1 MPEKK
6 FTPADFDPSLKPYDN
21 IPFLRFWC
29 QKVLPA
35 VYDQSLSYYEA
46 LCKMGAF
53 LNKMLEELEKMQDNI
68 DALHEAFVKLQNWV
82 NAEIERFET
91 DMEHRFNEFKQ
102 EIYDLF
108 EQYKE
113 EADTYINQ
121 QLNQYKTET
130 TEWLSQ
136 KFEDY
141 KTQANQYIDQIFQQY
156 KNETNQEFN
165 NWKQEFTSQYNEWKS
180 QVDQSISNLGDRVTN
195 IEGDISEINSQI
207 DNLEQIVTQN
217 FPKFELKSVR
227 GTGSKYYQYCIID
240 FLSFPSD
247 ADSHVLCYGILR
259 TFGQAESVTVSGNW
273 RERFTFT
280 ASDIQDIKT
289 RLGWTNE
296 NCLKLELMPRAS
308 YVSDAGD
315 SNNGAPTN
323 STPVMSLLW
332 IDTTAN
338 NQGQMFV
345 RNNGSVGFVS
355 DVSYLFS
362 AILTDQANPPTW
374 SLASG
379 EWSNE

>member
-1 MPEKK
+1 MAEKK

-68 DALHEAFVKLQNWV
+68 DALHEAFVKLQAWV

-91 DMEHRFNEFKQ
+91 DMENRFNEFKQ

-113 EADTYINQ
+113 EADTYINE
-121 QLNQYKTET
+121 QLNKYKTET

-136 KFEDY
+136 KFEEY
-141 KTQANQYIDQIFQQY
+141 KTQANQYIDQIFEQY

-165 NWKQEFTSQYNEWKS
+165 NWKQEFTNQYNEWKS
-180 QVDQSISNLGDRVTN
+180 QVDQSITNLGNRVTN

-259 TFGQAESVTVSGNW
+259 TFGQAESVSVSGNW

-289 RLGWTNE
+289 RLGWSNE

-315 SNNGAPTN
+315 NNNGAPTN
-323 STPVMSLLW
+323 STPVLSLLW

-362 AILTDQANPPTW
+362 AILTDQSNPPTW

-379 EWSNE
+379 EWSN

>member
-68 DALHEAFVKLQNWV
+68 DALHEAFVKLQAWV

-91 DMEHRFNEFKQ
+91 DMENRFNEFKQ

-121 QLNQYKTET
+121 QLNQYKQET

-136 KFEDY
+136 KFEEY
-141 KTQANQYIDQIFQQY
+141 KTEANQYIDNIFEQY

-165 NWKQEFTSQYNEWKS
+165 NWKQEFTNQYNEWKS
-180 QVDQSISNLGDRVTN
+180 QVDQSITNLGNRVTN

-332 IDTTAN
+332 IDTIAN

-374 SLASG
+374 SLPSG
-379 EWSNE
+379 EWSN

>member
-1 MPEKK
+1 MAEKK

-68 DALHEAFVKLQNWV
+68 DALHEAFVKLQAWV

-91 DMEHRFNEFKQ
+91 DMENRFNEFKQ

-113 EADTYINQ
+113 EADTYINE
-121 QLNQYKTET
+121 QLNKYKTET

-136 KFEDY
+136 KFEEY
-141 KTQANQYIDQIFQQY
+141 KTQANQYIDNIFEQY

-165 NWKQEFTSQYNEWKS
+165 NWKQEFTNQYNEWKS
-180 QVDQSISNLGDRVTN
+180 QVDQSITNLGNRVTN

-259 TFGQAESVTVSGNW
+259 TFGQAESVSVSGNW

-315 SNNGAPTN
+315 NNNGAPTN
-323 STPVMSLLW
+323 STPVMALLW

-379 EWSNE
+379 EWSN

>member
-68 DALHEAFVKLQNWV
+68 DALHEAFVNLQNWV

-91 DMEHRFNEFKQ
+91 DMENRFNEFKQ

-136 KFEDY
+136 KFEEF
-141 KTQANQYIDQIFQQY
+141 KTEANQYIDNIFEQY

-165 NWKQEFTSQYNEWKS
+165 EWKQEFTNTFNEWKS
-180 QVDQSISNLGDRVTN
+180 QVDQQITSLGDRVTN

-280 ASDIQDIKT
+280 GSDIQDIKT

-379 EWSNE
+379 EWSN

>member
-1 MPEKK
+1 MAEKK

-68 DALHEAFVKLQNWV
+68 DALHEAFVKLQAWV

-91 DMEHRFNEFKQ
+91 DMENRFNEFKQ

-113 EADTYINQ
+113 EADTYINE
-121 QLNQYKTET
+121 QLNKYKTET

-136 KFEDY
+136 KFEEY
-141 KTQANQYIDQIFQQY
+141 KTQANQYIDNIFEQY
-156 KNETNQEFN
+156 KDETNQEFN
-165 NWKQEFTSQYNEWKS
+165 NWKQEFTNQYNEWKS

-195 IEGDISEINSQI
+195 IEGDILEINNQI

-259 TFGQAESVTVSGNW
+259 AFGQPESVSVSGNW

-280 ASDIQDIKT
+280 ASDIQNIKT
-289 RLGWTNE
+289 RLGWSNE

-315 SNNGAPTN
+315 NNNGAPMN
-323 STPVMSLLW
+323 STPVVSLLW

-362 AILTDQANPPTW
+362 AILTDQSNPPTW

-379 EWSNE
+379 EWSN

>member
-1 MPEKK
+1 MAEKK

-68 DALHEAFVKLQNWV
+68 DALHEAFVKLQAWV

-91 DMEHRFNEFKQ
+91 DMENRFNEFKQ

-113 EADTYINQ
+113 EADTYINE
-121 QLNQYKTET
+121 QLNKYKTET

-136 KFEDY
+136 KFEEY
-141 KTQANQYIDQIFQQY
+141 KAQANQCIDNIFEQY

-165 NWKQEFTSQYNEWKS
+165 NWKQEFTNQYNEWKS
-180 QVDQSISNLGDRVTN
+180 QVDQSITNLGDRVTN
-195 IEGDISEINSQI
+195 IEGDISEINTQI

-259 TFGQAESVTVSGNW
+259 TFGQAESVSVSGNW

-289 RLGWTNE
+289 RLGWSNE

-323 STPVMSLLW
+323 SAPIMSLLW
-332 IDTTAN
+332 IDATAN

-379 EWSNE
+379 EWSN

>member
-68 DALHEAFVKLQNWV
+68 DALHEAFVNLQNWV
-82 NAEIERFET
+82 NQEIERFET
-91 DMEHRFNEFKQ
+91 DMENRFNEFKQ

-121 QLNQYKTET
+121 QLNQYKQET

-136 KFEDY
+136 KFDEY
-141 KTQANQYIDQIFQQY
+141 KTQANQYIDNIFEQY

-165 NWKQEFTSQYNEWKS
+165 TWKQEFTNQYNEWKS
-180 QVDQSISNLGDRVTN
+180 QVDQSITNLGNRVTE
-195 IEGDISEINSQI
+195 IEGDISNINSQI

-227 GTGSKYYQYCIID
+227 GTGSKYYQHCIID

-259 TFGQAESVTVSGNW
+259 TFGQAESVSVSGNW

-289 RLGWTNE
+289 RLGWTSE
-296 NCLKLELMPRAS
+296 NCLKLELMPRTS
-308 YVSDAGD
+308 YVSYAGD

-323 STPVMSLLW
+323 STPVMALLW

-362 AILTDQANPPTW
+362 AILTDQTNPPTW

-379 EWSNE
+379 EWSN

>member
-1 MPEKK
+1 MAEKK

-68 DALHEAFVKLQNWV
+68 DALHEAFVKLQAWV

-91 DMEHRFNEFKQ
+91 DMENRFNEFKQ

-113 EADTYINQ
+113 EADTYINE
-121 QLNQYKTET
+121 QLNKYKTET

-136 KFEDY
+136 KFEEY
-141 KTQANQYIDQIFQQY
+141 KTQANQHIDNIFEQY

-165 NWKQEFTSQYNEWKS
+165 SWKQEFTNQYNEWKS

-195 IEGDISEINSQI
+195 IEDDISEINTQI

-259 TFGQAESVTVSGNW
+259 TFGQAESVSVSGNW

-289 RLGWTNE
+289 RLGWSNE

-315 SNNGAPTN
+315 NNNGAPTN
-323 STPVMSLLW
+323 STPVMALLW
-332 IDTTAN
+332 VDTTAN

-362 AILTDQANPPTW
+362 AILTDQTNPPAW

-379 EWSNE
+379 EWSN

>member
-1 MPEKK
+1 MAEKK

-68 DALHEAFVKLQNWV
+68 DALHEAFVKLQAWV

-91 DMEHRFNEFKQ
+91 DMENRFNEFKQ

-113 EADTYINQ
+113 EADTYINE
-121 QLNQYKTET
+121 QLNKYKTET

-136 KFEDY
+136 KFEEY
-141 KTQANQYIDQIFQQY
+141 KTQANQYIDNIFEQY

-165 NWKQEFTSQYNEWKS
+165 NWKQEFTNQYNEWKS
-180 QVDQSISNLGDRVTN
+180 QVDQSITNLGNRITN
-195 IEGDISEINSQI
+195 IEGDISEINTQI

-259 TFGQAESVTVSGNW
+259 TFGQAESVSVSGNW

-315 SNNGAPTN
+315 NNNGAPTN
-323 STPVMSLLW
+323 STPIMSLLW
-332 IDTTAN
+332 IDATAN

-362 AILTDQANPPTW
+362 AILTNQSNPPTW

-379 EWSNE
+379 EWSN

>member
-1 MPEKK
+1 MAEKK

-68 DALHEAFVKLQNWV
+68 DALHEAFVKLQAWV

-91 DMEHRFNEFKQ
+91 DMENRFNEFKQ

-113 EADTYINQ
+113 EADTYINE
-121 QLNQYKTET
+121 QLNKYKTET

-136 KFEDY
+136 KFEEY
-141 KTQANQYIDQIFQQY
+141 KTQANQYIDNIFEQY

-165 NWKQEFTSQYNEWKS
+165 NWKQEFTNQYNEWKS

-195 IEGDISEINSQI
+195 IEGDISEIYTQI

-217 FPKFELKSVR
+217 FPKFKLKSVR

-247 ADSHVLCYGILR
+247 ADSRVLCYGILR
-259 TFGQAESVTVSGNW
+259 TFGQAESVSVSGNW

-289 RLGWTNE
+289 RLGWSNE

-315 SNNGAPTN
+315 NNNGAPTN
-323 STPVMSLLW
+323 STPVLSLMW

-362 AILTDQANPPTW
+362 AILTDQSNPPTW

-379 EWSNE
+379 EWSN

>member
-1 MPEKK
+1 MAEKK

-68 DALHEAFVKLQNWV
+68 DALHEAFVKLQAWV

-91 DMEHRFNEFKQ
+91 DMENRFNEFKQ

-113 EADTYINQ
+113 EADTYINE
-121 QLNQYKTET
+121 QLNKYKQET

-136 KFEDY
+136 KFEEY
-141 KTQANQYIDQIFQQY
+141 KAQANQYIDQIFQQY

-165 NWKQEFTSQYNEWKS
+165 NWKQEFTNQYNEWKS

-217 FPKFELKSVR
+217 FPKFELESVR

-259 TFGQAESVTVSGNW
+259 TFGQAESVSVSGNW

-280 ASDIQDIKT
+280 ASDIQRIKT
-289 RLGWTNE
+289 RLGWTSE

-315 SNNGAPTN
+315 NNNGAPTN
-323 STPVMSLLW
+323 STPVMALLW

-362 AILTDQANPPTW
+362 AILTDQTNPPTW

-379 EWSNE
+379 EWSN

>member
-1 MPEKK
+1 MAEKK

-68 DALHEAFVKLQNWV
+68 DALHEAFVKLQAWV

-91 DMEHRFNEFKQ
+91 DMENRFNEFKQ

-113 EADTYINQ
+113 EADTYINE
-121 QLNQYKTET
+121 QLNKYKTET

-136 KFEDY
+136 KFEEY

-165 NWKQEFTSQYNEWKS
+165 NWKQEFTNQYNEWKS
-180 QVDQSISNLGDRVTN
+180 QVDQSITNLGNRVTN

-259 TFGQAESVTVSGNW
+259 TFGQAESVSVSGNW

-315 SNNGAPTN
+315 NNNGAPTN

-379 EWSNE
+379 EWSN

>member
-1 MPEKK
+1 MAEKK

-68 DALHEAFVKLQNWV
+68 DALHEAFVKLQAWV

-91 DMEHRFNEFKQ
+91 DMENRFNEFKQ

-113 EADTYINQ
+113 EADTYINE
-121 QLNQYKTET
+121 QLNKYKTET

-136 KFEDY
+136 KFEEY

-165 NWKQEFTSQYNEWKS
+165 EWKQEFTNQYNEWKS

-259 TFGQAESVTVSGNW
+259 TFGQAESVSVSGNW

-289 RLGWTNE
+289 RLGWSNE

-308 YVSDAGD
+308 YVSAAGD
-315 SNNGAPTN
+315 INNGAPTN
-323 STPVMSLLW
+323 STPIMSLLW

-362 AILTDQANPPTW
+362 AILTDQSNPPTW

-379 EWSNE
+379 EWSN

>member
-1 MPEKK
+1 MAEKK

-68 DALHEAFVKLQNWV
+68 DALHEAFVKLQAWV

-91 DMEHRFNEFKQ
+91 DMENRFNEFKQ

-113 EADTYINQ
+113 EADTYINE
-121 QLNQYKTET
+121 QLNKYKTET

-136 KFEDY
+136 KFEEY

-165 NWKQEFTSQYNEWKS
+165 NWKQEFTNQYNEWKS
-180 QVDQSISNLGDRVTN
+180 QVDQSITNLGNRVTN

-207 DNLEQIVTQN
+207 VNLEQIVTQN

-259 TFGQAESVTVSGNW
+259 TFGQAESVSVSGNW

-315 SNNGAPTN
+315 NNNGAPTN
-323 STPVMSLLW
+323 STPVMALLW

-362 AILTDQANPPTW
+362 AILTNQSNPPTW
-374 SLASG
+374 GLASG
-379 EWSNE
+379 EWSN

>member
-1 MPEKK
+1 MAEKK
-6 FTPADFDPSLKPYDN
+6 FTPADFEPSLKPYDN

-68 DALHEAFVKLQNWV
+68 DALHEAFVKLQAWV

-91 DMEHRFNEFKQ
+91 DMENRFNEFKQ

-113 EADTYINQ
+113 EADTYINE
-121 QLNQYKTET
+121 QLNKYKQET

-136 KFEDY
+136 KFEEY
-141 KTQANQYIDQIFQQY
+141 KAQANQYIDQIFQQY

-165 NWKQEFTSQYNEWKS
+165 NWKQEFTNQYNEWKA

-217 FPKFELKSVR
+217 FPKFELESVR

-259 TFGQAESVTVSGNW
+259 TFGQAESVSVSGNW

-280 ASDIQDIKT
+280 ASDIQRIKT
-289 RLGWTNE
+289 RLGWTSE

-315 SNNGAPTN
+315 NNNGAPTN
-323 STPVMSLLW
+323 STPVMALLW
-332 IDTTAN
+332 IDATAN

-362 AILTDQANPPTW
+362 AILTDQTNPPTW

-379 EWSNE
+379 EWSN

>member
-1 MPEKK
+1 MAEKK

-68 DALHEAFVKLQNWV
+68 DALHEAFVKLQAWV

-91 DMEHRFNEFKQ
+91 DMENRFNEFKQ

-113 EADTYINQ
+113 EADTYINE
-121 QLNQYKTET
+121 QLNKYKTET

-136 KFEDY
+136 KFEEY
-141 KTQANQYIDQIFQQY
+141 KTQANQYIDNIFEQY

-165 NWKQEFTSQYNEWKS
+165 EWKQEFTNTFNEWKS

-247 ADSHVLCYGILR
+247 ADSYVLCYGILR
-259 TFGQAESVTVSGNW
+259 TFGQAESVSVSGNW

-289 RLGWTNE
+289 RLGWSSE

-315 SNNGAPTN
+315 NNNGAPTN
-323 STPVMSLLW
+323 STPVLSLLW

-379 EWSNE
+379 EWSN

>member
-68 DALHEAFVKLQNWV
+68 DALHEAFVNLQNWV

-91 DMEHRFNEFKQ
+91 DMENRFNEFKQ

-121 QLNQYKTET
+121 RLNQYKQET

-136 KFEDY
+136 KFEDF
-141 KTQANQYIDQIFQQY
+141 KTEANQYIDNILEQY

-165 NWKQEFTSQYNEWKS
+165 SWKQEFTNTFNEWKS
-180 QVDQSISNLGDRVTN
+180 QVDQSITNLGDRVTN

-259 TFGQAESVTVSGNW
+259 TFGQAESVSVSGNW

-280 ASDIQDIKT
+280 ASDIRDIKT
-289 RLGWTNE
+289 RLGWTSE

-315 SNNGAPTN
+315 NNNGAPTN
-323 STPVMSLLW
+323 STPVMALLW

-362 AILTDQANPPTW
+362 AILTDQSNPPTW

-379 EWSNE
+379 EWSN

>member
-1 MPEKK
+1 MAEKK

-68 DALHEAFVKLQNWV
+68 DALHDAFVKLQAWV

-91 DMEHRFNEFKQ
+91 DMENRFNEFKQ

-136 KFEDY
+136 KFEEY

-165 NWKQEFTSQYNEWKS
+165 EWKQEFTNQYNEWKS

-259 TFGQAESVTVSGNW
+259 TFGQAESVSVSGNW

-289 RLGWTNE
+289 RLGWTSE

-315 SNNGAPTN
+315 NNNGAPTN

-332 IDTTAN
+332 IDATAN

-362 AILTDQANPPTW
+362 AILTDQSNPPTW
-374 SLASG
+374 SLASD
-379 EWSNE
+379 EWSN

>member
-1 MPEKK
+1 MAKKK
-6 FTPADFDPSLKPYDN
+6 FTPADFDPTLKPYNN

-68 DALHEAFVKLQNWV
+68 DALHEAFVKLQAWV

-91 DMEHRFNEFKQ
+91 DMENRFNEFKQ

-113 EADTYINQ
+113 EADTYINE
-121 QLNQYKTET
+121 QLNKYKTET

-136 KFEDY
+136 KFEEY
-141 KTQANQYIDQIFQQY
+141 KTQANQYIDQIFEQY

-165 NWKQEFTSQYNEWKS
+165 NWKQEFTNQYNEWKS
-180 QVDQSISNLGDRVTN
+180 QIDQSITNLGNRVTN

-259 TFGQAESVTVSGNW
+259 TFGQAESVSVSGNW

-289 RLGWTNE
+289 RLGWTSE

-315 SNNGAPTN
+315 NNNGAPTN
-323 STPVMSLLW
+323 STPVMLRLC

-338 NQGQMFV
+338 NQGQMF
-345 RNNGSVGFVS
+345 
-355 DVSYLFS
+355 
-362 AILTDQANPPTW
+362 
-374 SLASG
+374 
-379 EWSNE
+379 

>member
-1 MPEKK
+1 MAEKK

-68 DALHEAFVKLQNWV
+68 DALHEAFVKLQAWV

-91 DMEHRFNEFKQ
+91 DMENRFNEFKQ

-136 KFEDY
+136 KFEEY

-165 NWKQEFTSQYNEWKS
+165 NWKQEFTNQYNEWKS
-180 QVDQSISNLGDRVTN
+180 QVDQNISSLGDRVTN

-217 FPKFELKSVR
+217 FPKFELKSVH

-259 TFGQAESVTVSGNW
+259 TFGQAESVSVSGNW

-289 RLGWTNE
+289 RLGWSNE

-315 SNNGAPTN
+315 NNNGAPTN
-323 STPVMSLLW
+323 STPVMSLMW

-362 AILTDQANPPTW
+362 AILTNQSNPPTW

-379 EWSNE
+379 EWSN

>member
-1 MPEKK
+1 MAEKK

-68 DALHEAFVKLQNWV
+68 DALHEAFVKLQAWV

-91 DMEHRFNEFKQ
+91 DMENRFNEFKQ

-113 EADTYINQ
+113 EADTYINE
-121 QLNQYKTET
+121 QLNKYKTET
-130 TEWLSQ
+130 TKWLSQ
-136 KFEDY
+136 KFEEY
-141 KTQANQYIDQIFQQY
+141 KTQANQYIDNIFEQY

-165 NWKQEFTSQYNEWKS
+165 NWKQEFTNQYNEWKS
-180 QVDQSISNLGDRVTN
+180 QVDQNISSLGDRVTN
-195 IEGDISEINSQI
+195 IEGDILEINNQI

-259 TFGQAESVTVSGNW
+259 TFGQAESVSVSGNW

-315 SNNGAPTN
+315 NNNGAPTN

-362 AILTDQANPPTW
+362 AILTDQSNPPTW

-379 EWSNE
+379 EWSN

>member
-68 DALHEAFVKLQNWV
+68 DALHEAFVKLQAWV

-91 DMEHRFNEFKQ
+91 DMENRFNEFKQ

-113 EADTYINQ
+113 EADTYINE
-121 QLNQYKTET
+121 QLNKYKTET

-136 KFEDY
+136 KFEEY
-141 KTQANQYIDQIFQQY
+141 KAQANQYIDQIFQQY

-165 NWKQEFTSQYNEWKS
+165 NWKQEFTNQYNEWKS
-180 QVDQSISNLGDRVTN
+180 QVDQSITNLGNRVTE
-195 IEGDISEINSQI
+195 IEGDISNINSQI

-217 FPKFELKSVR
+217 FPKFELESVR

-259 TFGQAESVTVSGNW
+259 TFGQAESVSVSGNW

-280 ASDIQDIKT
+280 ASDIQGIKT
-289 RLGWTNE
+289 RLGWTSE

-315 SNNGAPTN
+315 NNNGAPTN
-323 STPVMSLLW
+323 STPVTALLW

-362 AILTDQANPPTW
+362 AILTDQTNPPTW

-379 EWSNE
+379 EWSN

>member
-68 DALHEAFVKLQNWV
+68 DALHEAFVNLQNWV

-91 DMEHRFNEFKQ
+91 DMENRFNEFKQ

-136 KFEDY
+136 KFEEF
-141 KTQANQYIDQIFQQY
+141 KTEANQYIDNIFEQY

-165 NWKQEFTSQYNEWKS
+165 NWKQEFTNQYNEWKS

-280 ASDIQDIKT
+280 SSDIQDIKT

-379 EWSNE
+379 EWSN

>member
-1 MPEKK
+1 MAEKK

-53 LNKMLEELEKMQDNI
+53 LTKMLEELEKMQDNI
-68 DALHEAFVKLQNWV
+68 DALHEAFVKLQAWV

-91 DMEHRFNEFKQ
+91 DMENRFNEFKQ

-113 EADTYINQ
+113 EADTYINE
-121 QLNQYKTET
+121 QLNKYKTET

-136 KFEDY
+136 KFEEY
-141 KTQANQYIDQIFQQY
+141 KTQANQYIDNIFEQY

-165 NWKQEFTSQYNEWKS
+165 NWKQEFTNQYNEWKS

-259 TFGQAESVTVSGNW
+259 TFGQAESVSVSGNW

-289 RLGWTNE
+289 RLGWSSE

-315 SNNGAPTN
+315 NNNGAPTN
-323 STPVMSLLW
+323 STPVQSLLW

-362 AILTDQANPPTW
+362 AILTDQSNPPTW

-379 EWSNE
+379 EWSN

>member
-1 MPEKK
+1 MAEKK

-68 DALHEAFVKLQNWV
+68 DALHEAFVKLQAWV

-91 DMEHRFNEFKQ
+91 DMENRFNEFKQ

-113 EADTYINQ
+113 EADTYINE
-121 QLNQYKTET
+121 QLNKYKTET

-136 KFEDY
+136 KFEEY

-165 NWKQEFTSQYNEWKS
+165 NWKQEFTNQYNEWKS
-180 QVDQSISNLGDRVTN
+180 QVDQSITDLGNRVTN

-259 TFGQAESVTVSGNW
+259 TFGQAESVSVSGNW

-289 RLGWTNE
+289 RLGWSNE

-308 YVSDAGD
+308 YVSYAGD

-323 STPVMSLLW
+323 STPVLSLLW

-362 AILTDQANPPTW
+362 AILTDQSNPPTW

-379 EWSNE
+379 EWSN

>member
-1 MPEKK
+1 MAEKK

-68 DALHEAFVKLQNWV
+68 DALHEAFVKLQAWV

-91 DMEHRFNEFKQ
+91 DMENRFNEFKQ

-113 EADTYINQ
+113 EADTYINE
-121 QLNQYKTET
+121 QLNKYKTET

-136 KFEDY
+136 KFEEY

-165 NWKQEFTSQYNEWKS
+165 NWKQEFTNQYNEWKS
-180 QVDQSISNLGDRVTN
+180 QVDQSITNLGDRVTE
-195 IEGDISEINSQI
+195 IEGDISNINSQI
-207 DNLEQIVTQN
+207 DNLEQVVTQN

-259 TFGQAESVTVSGNW
+259 TFGQAESVSVSGNW

-289 RLGWTNE
+289 RLGWTSE

-308 YVSDAGD
+308 YVSATGD
-315 SNNGAPTN
+315 NNNGAPTN

-362 AILTDQANPPTW
+362 AILTDQVNPPTW

-379 EWSNE
+379 EWSN

>member
-1 MPEKK
+1 MAEKQ

-53 LNKMLEELEKMQDNI
+53 LNKMLEELEKMQENI
-68 DALHEAFVKLQNWV
+68 DALHEAFVKLQAWV

-91 DMEHRFNEFKQ
+91 DMENRFNEFKQ

-113 EADTYINQ
+113 EADTYINE
-121 QLNQYKTET
+121 QLNKYKTET

-136 KFEDY
+136 KFEEY

-180 QVDQSISNLGDRVTN
+180 QVDQSITSLGDRVTN
-195 IEGDISEINSQI
+195 IEGDISEIHSQI

-259 TFGQAESVTVSGNW
+259 TFRQAESVSVSGNW

-289 RLGWTNE
+289 RLGWRSE

-315 SNNGAPTN
+315 NNNGAPTN

-332 IDTTAN
+332 IDTTEN

-362 AILTDQANPPTW
+362 AILTNQSNPPTW
-374 SLASG
+374 SLSSG
-379 EWSNE
+379 EWSN